1 MQTVTATVS
10 RAGGRSRNEDDL
22 RWRDGDA
29 MSYWLLAD
37 GLGGHA
43 AGDVAARLAVT
54 AAEQMLL
61 DAIKVV
67 DSGSESTRPSI
78 TGDQPAGDAELLA
91 RLRRAFAG
99 AQHALL
105 QGMADAPGR
114 AGMRATLV
122 AALRIGERL
131 AWGHVG
137 DSRLYHFSERRLR
150 AMTRDHSVR
159 AMIEM
164 PPRDVR
170 ADAARNHLLRVLG
183 EADTDTGA
191 AAGAGAPE
199 LAAPIAARPGDAL
212 LLCSDGWWDHVLET
226 EMELDLAAARSPAEW
241 LQRMEDRLL
250 ERASGDYDNYTAIAV
265 WCVDQNAARVDL

>member
-29 MSYWLLAD
+29 ISYWLLAD

-122 AALRIGERL
+122 AALRIGERF

-137 DSRLYHFSERRLR
+137 D
-150 AMTRDHSVR
+150 
-159 AMIEM
+159 
-164 PPRDVR
+164 
-170 ADAARNHLLRVLG
+170 
-183 EADTDTGA
+183 
-191 AAGAGAPE
+191 
-199 LAAPIAARPGDAL
+199 
-212 LLCSDGWWDHVLET
+212 
-226 EMELDLAAARSPAEW
+226 
-241 LQRMEDRLL
+241 
-250 ERASGDYDNYTAIAV
+250 
-265 WCVDQNAARVDL
+265 